1 MEFLFTLLINVLL
14 AFVAHEGAQIANR
27 NVRKLN
33 LSPNWFAVIAF
44 IFGVPGLVVL
54 AIYTLLKYM
63 VKK

>member
-44 IFGVPGLVVL
+44 IFGVPDRKS
-54 AIYTLLKYM
+54 TL
-63 VKK
+63 

>member
-1 MEFLFTLLINVLL
+1 MEFLFTLLINVVL
-14 AFVAHEGAQIANR
+14 AFVAHEGAQIANS

-33 LSPNWFAVIAF
+33 LSPNWFAAIAF
-44 IFGVPGLVVL
+44 LFGVPGLVVL

>member
-1 MEFLFTLLINVLL
+1 MEFLIVLLIRVVL
-14 AFVAHEGAQIANR
+14 AFVAHEIAQIANS

-54 AIYTLLKYM
+54 SIYMLLKYM